1 MIALWD
7 LGNVLVQWEPELI
20 YPAFKV
26 SPSQTEY
33 LRTNL
38 LEHPDWLRLDQ
49 GLTTEAEVAIK
60 ISNESS
66 LSIDEAHRCFDVIRH
81 SLTDIAAS
89 VDLLQLMKAAG
100 IPMYVLS
107 NMSNENAAYLRS
119 RDYFSLFDGVVISAE
134 EKLIKPDPA
143 LFRRV
148 LSRYS
153 LHANEV
159 CFIDDSMLNIVAAR
173 EVGMQALHFKRSDD
187 CYRSI
192 REVFQLPVVM

>member
-26 SPSQTEY
+26 SPPQTEY

-153 LHANEV
+153 LNANEV
-159 CFIDDSMLNIVAAR
+159 CFIDDSMPNIVAAR